1 MHLDFPP
8 FSLSAYI
15 HYTVASLLAY
25 IHADFTFSLHAGNL
39 RDLAYTRLQW
49 PEFKVYFNL
58 LNSDYLGIYRIL
70 LTSYT

>member
-1 MHLDFPP
+1 M
-8 FSLSAYI
+8 
-15 HYTVASLLAY
+15 ASHLAY

-39 RDLAYTRLQW
+39 HDLAYTRLQW
-49 PEFKVYFNL
+49 PEFKVYFTL